1 MRIGVVG
8 TCQAPGIGI
17 GLQQLL
23 PDDQIIAIEGV
34 AARRE
39 DFLAEAAALLH
50 DCAIVFGHHLA
61 DDFGPLST
69 AAMQHSHRNFHLVPN
84 IAFTGFHPD
93 CVYINDG
100 KRVYQSPMQDYH
112 SAIAAAAFALGAD
125 ARAALRLFN
134 ADVYRRLGY
143 FEEFAKARAFLG
155 KTLGEA
161 GYNISMEWPQ
171 WMARAPFMH
180 SINHPKGFVLGG
192 IAKLMAT
199 KAMLIGY
206 TQSFVEPVHDTLS
219 IDPVWPVYPELAAA
233 MNLEG
238 SRLFK
243 LNGGPDFATGRGV
256 FITLP
261 DFLAGSYATYD
272 TYPAAAFKVP
282 AIERVRPT
290 IQEFL

>member
-1 MRIGVVG
+1 MKIGVVG

-23 PDDQIIAIEGV
+23 PDDQVIAIEGT

-39 DFLAEAAALLH
+39 NYLNEAAAKLH
-50 DCAIVFGHHLA
+50 ECPIVFGHHLA

-69 AAMQHSHRNFHLVPN
+69 AAMRHKHRNFHLVPN

-93 CVYINDG
+93 CIYINDG
-100 KRVYQSPMQDYH
+100 NRVYQSPMQDYH
-112 SAIAAAAFALGAD
+112 SAIAAAAFALGLD
-125 ARAALRLFN
+125 ARAALQLFN
-134 ADVYRRLGY
+134 ENVYRRLGY
-143 FEEFAKARAFLG
+143 FEEFTTARAYLA
-155 KTLGEA
+155 KIMAEA
-161 GYNISMEWPQ
+161 GYNISMEWSH

-180 SINHPKGFVLGG
+180 SINHPKAFVLAG
-192 IAKLMAT
+192 IAKLMAS

-233 MNLEG
+233 LNLEG

-243 LNGGPDFATGRGV
+243 LNGGPDFATGQGV
-256 FITLP
+256 FMILP
-261 DFLAGSYATYD
+261 DFVEGSYAAYD

-282 AIERVRPT
+282 AVERVRQV
-290 IQEFL
+290 IQDLL